1 MRNRWRR
8 RGLGG
13 VWLWIALAV
22 AVSAAALF
30 NHGGEKAW
38 EEGPEEGEASVEES
52 GSAAV
57 EEGDLVGLWVPY
69 FSLST
74 EEGTQAAFEENYKA
88 IVRRAKEQGVN
99 AMFVHVRPFS
109 DSLYPSAL
117 YPWSH
122 VLTGEQGKDPGFDP
136 LAFLV
141 EYTHSQGME
150 FHAWLNPLRVK
161 TAQTPGALSPES
173 PYEKW
178 KGEHPYYF
186 MEWEGGVYLDP
197 AYPEVRSLIAQGVGE
212 IVENYQVDGVHFDD
226 YFYPSQDPSLDGE
239 AYELYCQQAE
249 EPVDLLTWRQANVNA
264 LVSLVYRAVKETR
277 EQAVFGISPQGNIE
291 NDLAMGA
298 DVTAWAAVPGY
309 VDYLCPQL
317 YYSFENPALGYSQ
330 ALEQWDA
337 LPRWEGL
344 RLYAGLALYKAGSQE
359 DQGTWLGEDNILERQ
374 ALAAW
379 EAGWDGVVLYA
390 ADSLTAAETQAELAN
405 AAPLLRERG
414 RENTKGVAG

>member
-38 EEGPEEGEASVEES
+38 EERPEEGETSVEES

-88 IVRRAKEQGVN
+88 IVRRAMEQGVN

-109 DSLYPSAL
+109 DSLYPSEF

-150 FHAWLNPLRVK
+150 FHAWLNPRPDAGGPL
-161 TAQTPGALSPES
+161 PG
-173 PYEKW
+173 
-178 KGEHPYYF
+178 
-186 MEWEGGVYLDP
+186 
-197 AYPEVRSLIAQGVGE
+197 
-212 IVENYQVDGVHFDD
+212 
-226 YFYPSQDPSLDGE
+226 
-239 AYELYCQQAE
+239 
-249 EPVDLLTWRQANVNA
+249 EPL
-264 LVSLVYRAVKETR
+264 
-277 EQAVFGISPQGNIE
+277 
-291 NDLAMGA
+291 
-298 DVTAWAAVPGY
+298 
-309 VDYLCPQL
+309 
-317 YYSFENPALGYSQ
+317 
-330 ALEQWDA
+330 
-337 LPRWEGL
+337 
-344 RLYAGLALYKAGSQE
+344 
-359 DQGTWLGEDNILERQ
+359 
-374 ALAAW
+374 
-379 EAGWDGVVLYA
+379 
-390 ADSLTAAETQAELAN
+390 
-405 AAPLLRERG
+405 
-414 RENTKGVAG
+414 